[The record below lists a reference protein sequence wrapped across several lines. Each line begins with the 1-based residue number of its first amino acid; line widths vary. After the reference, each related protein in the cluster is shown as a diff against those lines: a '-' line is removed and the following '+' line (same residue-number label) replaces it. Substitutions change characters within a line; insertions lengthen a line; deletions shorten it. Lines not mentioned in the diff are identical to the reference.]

1 MNSVLYHIMNRKI
14 ATLAFSLVAL
24 SLIISGQHV
33 FAESELKFYGKG
45 TIDETSISPQVMI
58 RTLIDHDRATFIRT
72 GAGGIDVVRLDITE
86 SCEQTQS
93 TACFEGTVTKSNNEM
108 HAVGDKVTILLDL
121 ANKREVVSF
130 DSGQLQGTTFHITLS
145 KSQIILDGPYQ
156 INLSQSGGF
165 AGISKEFTINYGELT
180 QGDAMITL
188 DSDTISTLTKD
199 IKKAR
204 LFDMTATDYPPV
216 AGSAGYFSYSLE
228 VSQGVYSKTITWT
241 DTSENVPEPLN
252 DIKGMI
258 QGLVNVP
265 RPGAGMDTIQVAMAK
280 EFVKTS
286 PTFAFDGMI
295 ETLKLVDA
303 KVLESFPEQ
312 YLITLNF
319 TSTHGGYG
327 DRTNQIV
334 TEALTP
340 HTMLVTIID
349 GNVTSAVTDDTWD
362 ELNHQYVLKAP

>member
-1 MNSVLYHIMNRKI
+1 MLSKKVI
-14 ATLAFSLVAL
+14 AFAISLVAL
-24 SLIISGQHV
+24 SLIISNQHV
-33 FAESELKFYGKG
+33 FAESELQFYGKG
-45 TIDETSISPQVMI
+45 TIDETSVSPQVMI
-58 RTLIDHDRATFIRT
+58 RTLIDHDKAAFIRA
-72 GAGGIDVVRLDITE
+72 GSGGIDIVRLDVSE
-86 SCEQTQS
+86 SCAPSQTN
-93 TACFEGTVTKSNNEM
+93 ACFEGVVTESNSEM

-156 INLSQSGGF
+156 IKLSQSGGF
-165 AGISKEFTINYGELT
+165 AGISKEFTINYGELK
-180 QGDAMITL
+180 QGDTMITL

-199 IKKAR
+199 IKKSR
-204 LFDMTATDYPPV
+204 LFDMTTTDYPPV
-216 AGSAGYFSYSLE
+216 TGSADYFSYSLE

-241 DTSENVPEPLN
+241 DTSEDVPESLGT
-252 DIKGMI
+252 IKDAI
-258 QGLVNVP
+258 QGLVNTP
-265 RPGAGMDTIQVAMAK
+265 RPGAGLDTIQVTMAK
-280 EFVKTS
+280 EFVKSS

-327 DRTNQIV
+327 DRTDQIV

-340 HTMLVTIID
+340 HTMLVTIVD
-349 GNVTSAVTDDTWD
+349 GNVTSAVTDGTWD
-362 ELNHQYVLKAP
+362 ELNHQYVLKTP